1 MIWYQKHTQFAGPGR
16 TETNVVGSRMFP
28 GYATKAGGFFFLVF
42 GVLAA
47 LGGLAQ
53 INPLWLYGPY
63 NPSQVSAGSQPDWYV
78 GWLDGSTRL
87 MPGIELSAL
96 GYTVPLNIIVPAV
109 VLPGLIFTAM
119 IAYPWL
125 EQRFTGDRAFH
136 NLLDRPRD
144 APVRT
149 AIGAMSLSFYLVLW
163 ISGGNDVL
171 ASIFGVSVNSTTYVG
186 RVALFVL
193 PPLVY
198 LATKRLCLA
207 LQRSDDEL
215 MHHGIE
221 SGTIRRLPSGEF
233 VEETVPLPVPY
244 RAALTQVEP
253 SEVGHGQKVL
263 ANGESA
269 DITPRGPGHEDTQ
282 HVQTERR
289 TVKGFFKPRGVSTAS
304 TRSEPGATPTAAELE
319 GSGQQ

>member
-1 MIWYQKHTQFAGPGR
+1 
-16 TETNVVGSRMFP
+16 
-28 GYATKAGGFFFLVF
+28 
-42 GVLAA
+42 
-47 LGGLAQ
+47 
-53 INPLWLYGPY
+53 
-63 NPSQVSAGSQPDWYV
+63 
-78 GWLDGSTRL
+78 
-87 MPGIELSAL
+87 MPGIEIHAL

-125 EQRFTGDRAFH
+125 EQRFTGDREYH

-149 AIGAMSLSFYLVLW
+149 GIGAMSIMFYVILW
-163 ISGGNDVL
+163 MSGGNDVI
-171 ASIFGVSVNSTTYVG
+171 ASIFQVSVNHTTYAG
-186 RVALFVL
+186 RIGLLVL

-198 LATKRLCLA
+198 LITKRICLA
-207 LQRSDDEL
+207 LQHSDDEL

-244 RAALTQVEP
+244 RAALTRVEP
-253 SEVGHGQKVL
+253 SEVGHGHKEL
-263 ANGESA
+263 ANGEKA
-269 DITPRGPGHEDTQ
+269 DIVPSGPGHDETQ
-282 HVQTERR
+282 YAETERR
-289 TVKGFFKPRGVSTAS
+289 VSKGFFRDKGAS
-304 TRSEPGATPTAAELE
+304 KASSRTEPTEQEFE